1 MVKTVP
7 QYARQVSDV
16 AIQAKTG
23 KSYQQWFAILDA
35 AGAMQMNHTQMAE
48 YLSDQYGSE
57 LGWHFQMIVVAY
69 EQERGLREKHQKPGG
84 YEVSISKTLA
94 GPLATLYHAWID
106 DTTRTCWLKEPK
118 LTIRKATPNKSL
130 RITWI
135 DGNTILSVNFYAK
148 GESKSQ
154 VTVQHIKLANAREAD
169 QMKSYW
175 KEALERLEASV

>member
-1 MVKTVP
+1 M
-7 QYARQVSDV
+7 
-16 AIQAKTG
+16 
-23 KSYQQWFAILDA
+23 QQFKPKRASRISNGLLFWTT

-48 YLSDQYGSE
+48 YLSDQYGTE
-57 LGWHFQMIVVAY
+57 YAWHFQMIVVAY

-84 YEVSISKTLA
+84 YEISISKTLA
-94 GPLATLYHAWID
+94 VPLATLYHAWID
-106 DTTRTCWLKEPK
+106 DTTRTRWLKETA

-130 RITWI
+130 RMTWV
-135 DGNTILSVNFYAK
+135 DGHTVVSVNYYEK

-154 VTVQHIKLANAREAD
+154 VTVQHTKLANAGEAE